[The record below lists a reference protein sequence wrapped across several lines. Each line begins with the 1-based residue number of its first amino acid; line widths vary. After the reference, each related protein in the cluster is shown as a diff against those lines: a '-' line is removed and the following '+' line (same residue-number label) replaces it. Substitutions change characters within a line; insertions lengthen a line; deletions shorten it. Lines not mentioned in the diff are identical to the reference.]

1 MRWRNIGAMN
11 CSVARTLE
19 LVGDRWTMLIVHE
32 AFLGVHRFEQFTEQL
47 GVARNILTVRLQALV
62 RHGILDR
69 VLYQERPARY
79 EYRLT
84 DRGRDLH
91 GVVCLLR
98 EWGDK
103 WLPGKDGPSTVMHH
117 TVCGRSLVPVLICA
131 HCQSP
136 AEYGNTRTV
145 SRPAMRPVDEPALA
159 PVPAL
164 GLGTPRPPQRQ
175 VVPDSEAPPRRT
187 AVS

>member
-19 LVGDRWTMLIVHE
+19 LIGDRWTLLIVHE
-32 AFLGVHRFEQFTEQL
+32 AFLGVHRFEQFNERL

-62 RHGILDR
+62 RHGVLDR

-91 GVVCLLR
+91 GVICLLR

-103 WLPGKDGPSTVMHH
+103 WLPGKDGPSIVIEH
-117 TVCGRSLVPVLICA
+117 TACGRDFVPVVTCS
-131 HCQSP
+131 HCQAP
-136 AEYGNTRTV
+136 ADVFTTRTV
-145 SRPAMRPVDEPALA
+145 ARPSFGAVDAL
-159 PVPAL
+159 PIVP
-164 GLGTPRPPQRQ
+164 PHPPQRH
-175 VVPDSEAPPRRT
+175 APEHTHGPRRT

>member
-32 AFLGVHRFEQFTEQL
+32 AFLGVRRFEQFNERL

-69 VLYQERPARY
+69 VLYQERPARF

-84 DRGRDLH
+84 NRGQDLH
-91 GVVCLLR
+91 GVICLLR
-98 EWGDK
+98 DWGDK
-103 WLPGKDGPSTVMHH
+103 WLPGKDGPSVVMHH
-117 TVCGRSLVPVLICA
+117 TACGQEFKPVVVCSSCQHAADAETTRAMARPGFGALQERDIPPPV
-131 HCQSP
+131 
-136 AEYGNTRTV
+136 
-145 SRPAMRPVDEPALA
+145 
-159 PVPAL
+159 
-164 GLGTPRPPQRQ
+164 GTPLPPQRH
-175 VVPDSEAPPRRT
+175 VPEESPPRRS